1 MLHNLAEDPVIE
13 EKMTKRNIVMLL
25 ANALDAEDAELLA
38 VGLTFLKKL
47 SIYKE
52 NKNDML
58 KSGILDKILP
68 VLDSSIEVY

>member
-1 MLHNLAEDPVIE
+1 
-13 EKMTKRNIVMLL
+13 MTKRNIVMLL